1 MFGLA
6 APGRSCGEVRSL
18 TLAHAAR
25 IREKIDDLRRMEE
38 LLTDTAALCEGGRA
52 PACPILDVL
61 GR

>member
-25 IREKIDDLRRMEE
+25 IREKIDDHRRKEE
-38 LLTDTAALCEGGRA
+38 LLTE
-52 PACPILDVL
+52 IVVL
-61 GR
+61 